1 MNRKMNNR
9 LYLYTRRFSLFTHN
23 CGQLD
28 ISNQGQKVELSGWIT
43 NIRSVSKKWSF
54 ITLEDHN
61 GATQVIVDSA
71 KIDFKNEVGYHLE
84 SIIKVSGTV
93 FKRIAGQDNP
103 NMSTG
108 QIEVLADN
116 IELLNSCEWKILPFS
131 TFTKSFSTNI
141 PGEDL
146 RLKYRFLDLRR
157 ASMHKLLV
165 NRSKITQFIRE
176 YLCSRN
182 FLEIETPLLFKSTP
196 EGAKEFIVAKE
207 QDGKLIPIYALPQS
221 PQQFKQLLIASGIE
235 RYFQIAKCFRDESG
249 RSDRQPEFTQIDIE
263 MAFSTSQDVMIAIE
277 GMIKAVWKEFCQF
290 KHDDPFPILTFTQA
304 INKYGSDKPDLRFP
318 ELEIVQTNNPNE
330 SIITEQ
336 LAFTMNETIR
346 NQFLGHD
353 ITEELESIHISKD
366 NTVIF
371 IAKRPNI
378 ICHDGITS
386 LGKLRNRLVS
396 YLLNLPMYES
406 RKNQMKFSWIIEFPL
421 FKPIFCETNQ
431 YYQSMHHPFTAPL
444 KRDLDYIEKNPLKA
458 SIIFIYAFNNF
469 LGIWTA
475 L

>member
-1 MNRKMNNR
+1 MNNKMNNR
-9 LYLYTRRFSLFTHN
+9 LHLYIRRFSLFTHN
-23 CGQLD
+23 CGQLG
-28 ISNQGQKVELSGWIT
+28 ISNEGQKVELSGWIT

-71 KIDFKNEVGYHLE
+71 KIDFKNENVYHLE
-84 SIIKVSGTV
+84 SIIKVSGIV
-93 FKRIAGQDNP
+93 SKRISGQDNP

-116 IELLNSCEWKILPFS
+116 IELLNPCEWKSLPFS
-131 TFTKSFSTNI
+131 TFTKSFSTNT

-157 ASMHKLLV
+157 APMHKLLV
-165 NRSKITQFIRE
+165 NRSKITQFIRK
-176 YLCSRN
+176 YLCSHN

-196 EGAKEFIVAKE
+196 EGAKEFIVTKQ
-207 QDGKLIPIYALPQS
+207 QDDKFIPVYALPQS

-263 MAFSTSQDVMIAIE
+263 MAFSTSQDVMNVIE
-277 GMIKAVWKEFCQF
+277 GMIKDIWKEFCEF
-290 KHDDPFPILTFTQA
+290 KHDDPFPIMTFTQA

-318 ELEIVQTNNPNE
+318 ELEIVQTNNSNE

-336 LAFTMNETIR
+336 LAFTMNESIR
-346 NQFLGHD
+346 NQFLEHNVTD
-353 ITEELESIHISKD
+353 ELDSIHISKD
-366 NTVIF
+366 DIVTF
-371 IAKRPNI
+371 IAKRPNT
-378 ICHDGITS
+378 ICYDGITA

-396 YLLNLPMYES
+396 YLLNLSMYES

-421 FKPIFCETNQ
+421 FKSVICETKEC
-431 YYQSMHHPFTAPL
+431 YQSMHHPFTAPL

-458 SIIFIYAFNNF
+458 SIMFYP
-469 LGIWTA
+469 
-475 L
+475 